1 MVNLNLKLDDIM
13 NLNTN
18 LKLSH
23 YSEIYDNIFKGFTLE
38 ELKAKLRKKSECKEI
53 LKTKTYNLSE
63 M

>member
-1 MVNLNLKLDDIM
+1 M